1 MGLIDVI
8 SSLFTEKRL
17 TGLDQLQNEAVV
29 RLLALVVAADNHIG
43 PEEEAELAEGLEPL
57 EWKSHDHDLQRFSRE
72 ALDDAH
78 RVLETGQIAAYCEEL
93 ADRIGEQWLQEETY
107 FMAAHIATAD
117 AEIKEPERVVL
128 QTLVEVFDIPER
140 RLAHISDQLLRT
152 TEF

>member
-8 SSLFTEKRL
+8 SALFTDHKL
-17 TGLDQLQNEAVV
+17 TGIDQIQNESVV

-57 EWKSHDHDLQRFSRE
+57 EWKSAEHDLHSFSRQ

-78 RVLETGQIAAYCEEL
+78 RVLDEGNLASYCEEL

-117 AEIKEPERVVL
+117 KDIKEPERVVL
-128 QTLVEVFDIPER
+128 QTIVEVFDIPER
-140 RLAHISDQLLRT
+140 RLAQISDQLLRT